1 MPIVVIVGPPFSGKS
16 AYARAEIE
24 RRETDGERGIVALDF
39 TGLYQSI
46 VPGSQSAFRD
56 GEVSDTGAPRAV
68 SYLYAVALTAILD
81 RELSGFITT
90 SNPRRAIEISDKANG
105 APILDVSASV
115 EDIAVRIKSL
125 MRDLQRTVPR
135 ATAART
141 VGRCRGAAAAYLKSE
156 HVLVGRART
165 VTRRGD
171 KWKIGEPKKPYDREA
186 FARGLTP
193 AGRRVRDE
201 LKASGNADPTPADIL
216 SELITDRR
224 LRNER
229 RL

>member
-1 MPIVVIVGPPFSGKS
+1 MPIVVVTGPPFSGKS

-24 RRETDGERGIVALDF
+24 RRETDGELGLVALDY

-56 GEVSDTGAPRAV
+56 AEVADTGAPRLAA
-68 SYLYAVALTAILD
+68 YLYAVALTAILD
-81 RELSGFITT
+81 RELSGFVTT
-90 SNPRRAIEISDKANG
+90 PSPRRAIEISDKANG
-105 APILDVSASV
+105 APILDIDANV
-115 EDIAVRIKSL
+115 EDIAVRIGAH
-125 MRDLQRTVPR
+125 MRDLSRTVPR
-135 ATAART
+135 ATRART
-141 VGRCRGAAAAYLKSE
+141 VGRCRQAATAYLRSD

-171 KWKIGEPKKPYDREA
+171 KWKVGAVKSPFDRAA
-186 FARGLTP
+186 FERGLTP

-201 LKASGNADPTPADIL
+201 LKAAGNPDPTPADVL

-224 LRNER
+224 MRNEG